1 MCYLKYLALAFSLS
15 IKCGGILILLKLAII
30 LFPHRMRKQSP
41 KHTDGLLKV
50 TCPLLQKFD
59 SNPTPLILLVLYST
73 IPPLNTILQK
83 GPSLDV
89 YDKYRTLH

>member
-30 LFPHRMRKQSP
+30 LFPQQMRKQSP

-50 TCPLLQKFD
+50 TCLLLQKFWLK
-59 SNPTPLILLVLYST
+59 PYTLVLYST
-73 IPPLNTILQK
+73 IPPFNTILQK
-83 GPSLDV
+83 GPLDV
-89 YDKYRTLH
+89 